1 MKHRACYTATWL
13 ILLAFT
19 FVAAASTG
27 FSVSLLIRRGSYF
40 FDIAAAMVPP
50 SWSYVPVVVAPL
62 WATIR
67 MSLAGTALGALLGL
81 VLAVAANAYV
91 NPWPFFRLPLK
102 GLIHLVRT
110 IPALILALL
119 CTFLVGIGTLAG
131 TLALFLYTTA
141 VMARIG
147 YEDMEN
153 ADLTATRALAAAGC
167 GRLKACVRTV
177 LPAVLSGYLTNVLYL
192 LEANVRHAA
201 ILGFVGAGGI
211 GLLLNER
218 LAWREYADV
227 GAILLLLYVVV
238 IVTEGLSEWL
248 RRVLDGTCR
257 LGRAGRFCT
266 GLSLALLV
274 LISLT
279 ALRLPEA
286 GQTSQ
291 AAAGALVSGLLQPDW
306 SLLLATDHT
315 GVAYLLYETFCIA
328 FLGTLGGLV
337 IAAFFSFIASFR
349 LAPWVLSVPSRLVL
363 LLIRTVP
370 VFVYGLMWIRVTGPG
385 PFAGVLTLTL
395 CSVGLLA
402 KHFLIAINDID
413 RRPYGA
419 LLALGSSRPA
429 ALVRAIVPQLGPRY
443 AAAVLYR
450 LDVNLRDAAILG
462 LVGAGGIGTPL
473 ILAMMHYDWHAASS
487 LLWGLIALVTVVEM
501 ASEWLRKVR
510 RF

>member
-153 ADLTATRALAAAGC
+153 ADLTAARALAAAGC

-211 GLLLNER
+211 GLIYAENMR
-218 LAWREYADV
+218 LWNWDV
-227 GAILLLLYVVV
+227 VMFITLLLVAVVM
-238 IVTEGLSEWL
+238 IMDTLSAWL
-248 RRVLDGTCR
+248 RRR
-257 LGRAGRFCT
+257 Y
-266 GLSLALLV
+266 
-274 LISLT
+274 I
-279 ALRLPEA
+279 
-286 GQTSQ
+286 
-291 AAAGALVSGLLQPDW
+291 
-306 SLLLATDHT
+306 
-315 GVAYLLYETFCIA
+315 
-328 FLGTLGGLV
+328 GG
-337 IAAFFSFIASFR
+337 
-349 LAPWVLSVPSRLVL
+349 
-363 LLIRTVP
+363 
-370 VFVYGLMWIRVTGPG
+370 
-385 PFAGVLTLTL
+385 
-395 CSVGLLA
+395 
-402 KHFLIAINDID
+402 
-413 RRPYGA
+413 
-419 LLALGSSRPA
+419 
-429 ALVRAIVPQLGPRY
+429 
-443 AAAVLYR
+443 AAVPLYQ
-450 LDVNLRDAAILG
+450 
-462 LVGAGGIGTPL
+462 GG
-473 ILAMMHYDWHAASS
+473 
-487 LLWGLIALVTVVEM
+487 
-501 ASEWLRKVR
+501 R
-510 RF
+510 